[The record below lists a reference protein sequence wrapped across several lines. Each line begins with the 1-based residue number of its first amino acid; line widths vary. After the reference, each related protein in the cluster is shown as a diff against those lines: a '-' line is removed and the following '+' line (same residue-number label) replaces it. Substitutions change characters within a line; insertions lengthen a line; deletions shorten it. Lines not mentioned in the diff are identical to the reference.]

1 MESSAHISRMFAGF
15 RRGPLTVLCALIL
28 VSLVAGST
36 YATVSYNGTR
46 GLLRTRAADTIGKGN
61 LTFQL
66 GTHFQYS
73 KDNLLEGGL
82 FFPSVND
89 SALVNY
95 MFFTTRASLS
105 YGLNDYFEIAV
116 NLDVRNWIRTVKEDY
131 TDTNLKTMTRGGLGD
146 TDVLAKASI
155 PLPTNHL
162 KVGALGQFT
171 FPTGNEDRRFTIGE
185 TDVALLGLATL
196 DFTDLQSFVPTRVH
210 VNAGYRWDRNE
221 DQGYGVF
228 DPNFPDTSGFNP
240 PGYTPTPAGESNSYN
255 DMFLFNAAVEFPAPQ
270 VTFFVEFDWVN
281 LMNTKTEDWP
291 ELVPR
296 DANGVSKSTYTLTPG
311 IEFVSNSGS
320 SLKVGG
326 DINLNK
332 GDNPSI
338 INPADWG
345 LWLMFAYTAS
355 VVPKDSDKD
364 GIKDA
369 EDACPDQPEDLDGY
383 EDEDGCPDLDNDGDG
398 IPDEYDACPDLA
410 EDKDNFEDDDGCP
423 DLDND
428 QDGIP
433 DRDDRC
439 PNEPEDFDGDQDT
452 DGCPDLVKDSD
463 NDGIPD
469 DVDRCPLQPEDIDG
483 FQDDDGCPDLDN
495 DLDGIPDEVDNCP
508 SSPETFNGYQDED
521 GCPDEKP
528 IEEKFVLHGVNFESG
543 SAALTPDSYGILDEV
558 VRSLQAYP
566 EVRVEIRGH
575 TDSQGPASFNLEL
588 SQRRAD
594 SVRQYLINAGIDPSR
609 LVAMGVGEEEPIAS
623 NATPEGRL
631 QNRRIEFR
639 RLN

>member
-1 MESSAHISRMFAGF
+1 MESSAHISRNFTGI
-15 RRGPLTVLCALIL
+15 RRAAAVVLCAAVL
-28 VSLVAGST
+28 VSLVAGGA

-46 GLLRTRAADTIGKGN
+46 GLLRTKAADTIGKGN
-61 LTFQL
+61 LAFQI
-66 GTHFQYS
+66 GTHFQFS
-73 KDNLLEGGL
+73 KDNLLEGGK

-95 MFFTTRASLS
+95 MFFTTRASLT
-105 YGLNDYFEIAV
+105 YGLNDYFEVAA

-131 TDTNLKTMTRGGLGD
+131 TDTGLDTHTRGGLGD
-146 TDVLAKASI
+146 TDVLAKVSI

-162 KVGALGQFT
+162 KIGGLGQFT
-171 FPTGNEDRRFTIGE
+171 FPTGNEERRFSIGE
-185 TDVALLGLATL
+185 TDIVAMGLATL
-196 DFTDLQSFVPTRVH
+196 DFTDLESFVPTRVH
-210 VNAGYRWDRNE
+210 VNLGYRWDRNE
-221 DQGYGVF
+221 ERGYGVF
-228 DPNFPDTSGFNP
+228 DPNYPDSSGFNP
-240 PGYTPTPAGESNSYN
+240 PGYTATPTGESNSYN
-255 DMFLFNAAVEFPAPQ
+255 DQFLFNAAVEFPAPQ

-281 LMNTKTEDWP
+281 LMNTKVEDWP
-291 ELVPR
+291 ELIPA
-296 DANGVSKSTYTLTPG
+296 DATGLSKNTYTLTPG

-320 SLKVGG
+320 SLKLGG
-326 DINLNK
+326 DINLNT

-338 INPADWG
+338 IHPPDWG
-345 LWLMFAYTAS
+345 LWLMFAYQAS
-355 VVPKDSDKD
+355 VVPRDTDKD
-364 GIKDA
+364 GVKDA
-369 EDACPDQPEDLDGY
+369 DDACVDSPEDYDGF
-383 EDEDGCPDLDNDGDG
+383 EDEDGCPDLDNDGDN
-398 IPDEYDACPDLA
+398 IPDVQDKCPDLP
-410 EDKDNFEDDDGCP
+410 EDMDNFEDDDGCP

-439 PNEPEDFDGDQDT
+439 PNEPEDFDGDEDT

-508 SSPETFNGYQDED
+508 SSPETFNGFQDED

-528 IEEKFVLHGVNFESG
+528 IEEKFLLRGVNFESG
-543 SAALTPDSYGILDEV
+543 SAALTPDSYGVLDEV

-588 SQRRAD
+588 SQRRAE
-594 SVRQYLINAGIDPSR
+594 SVRQYLVNAGIDPSR
-609 LVAMGVGEEEPIAS
+609 LVSIGVGEEEPIAS

>member
-1 MESSAHISRMFAGF
+1 MESSAQIIHKMTGMGRTTRVI
-15 RRGPLTVLCALIL
+15 LCALIL

-61 LTFQL
+61 LSFQL
-66 GTHFQYS
+66 GTHFQFS
-73 KDNLLEGGL
+73 KDNLLEGGE

-95 MFFTTRASLS
+95 MFFTSRINLT
-105 YGLNDYFEIAV
+105 YGLNDYFEVAA

-131 TDTNLKTMTRGGLGD
+131 TDTGLKTETRGGLGD
-146 TDVLAKASI
+146 TDVLAKISLPI
-155 PLPTNHL
+155 PTDHL
-162 KVGALGQFT
+162 KIGALGQFT
-171 FPTGNEDRRFTIGE
+171 FPTGNEERGFTIGE
-185 TDVALLGLATL
+185 TDIVALGLATI
-196 DFTDLQSFVPTRVH
+196 DFTDLESFVPTRVH

-221 DQGYGVF
+221 EQGYGVF
-228 DPNFPDTSGFNP
+228 NANYPDSTGFNP
-240 PGYTPTPAGESNSYN
+240 PGYTATPTGESNSYN
-255 DMFLFNAAVEFPAPQ
+255 DQFMFNTAIEFPAPQ
-270 VTFFVEFDWVN
+270 VTFFVEFDWLNLLNVN
-281 LMNTKTEDWP
+281 TEDWP
-291 ELVPR
+291 QLVPP
-296 DANGVSKSTYTLTPG
+296 DATGVSTSTYTLTPG

-320 SLKVGG
+320 SLKLGG
-326 DINLNK
+326 DINLNS

-338 INPADWG
+338 INPPDWG
-345 LWLMFAYTAS
+345 LWLMFSYTAS

-364 GIKDA
+364 GVKDDD
-369 EDACPDQPEDLDGY
+369 DACPDSPEDFDGF

-398 IPDEYDACPDLA
+398 IPDQNDNCPDLP
-410 EDKDNFEDDDGCP
+410 EDNDGFEDEDGCP

-428 QDGIP
+428 QDSIP
-433 DRDDRC
+433 DKDDRC
-439 PNEPEDFDGDQDT
+439 PNEPEDFDGDADT

-508 SSPETFNGYQDED
+508 SSPETFNGFQDED

-528 IEEKFVLHGVNFESG
+528 LEEKFILRGVNFESG

-594 SVRQYLINAGIDPSR
+594 SVRQYLINAGTDPSR
-609 LVAMGVGEEEPIAS
+609 LVSIGVGEEEPTAS
-623 NATPEGRL
+623 NANPEGRL